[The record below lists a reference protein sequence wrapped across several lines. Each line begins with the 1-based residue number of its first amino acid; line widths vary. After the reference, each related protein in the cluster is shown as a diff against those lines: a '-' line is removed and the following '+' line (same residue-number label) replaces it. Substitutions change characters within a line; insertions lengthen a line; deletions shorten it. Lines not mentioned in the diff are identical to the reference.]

1 MVLLDHSTYDRTE
14 MNKTTCKL
22 ILERTATATRRLV
35 KQRVDVGL
43 WTLSEN
49 IWHSGVAPEV
59 GLLVP
64 LGSGVQGSVN
74 AKYNYAASAG
84 GPSRKHS
91 YFGLN
96 PRIRVDE

>member
-1 MVLLDHSTYDRTE
+1 MGLVPQLSVLRGRMGESTG
-14 MNKTTCKL
+14 
-22 ILERTATATRRLV
+22 ERRPSGGV
-35 KQRVDVGL
+35 VG
-43 WTLSEN
+43 
-49 IWHSGVAPEV
+49 PEV